1 MVKLMRRNLDWWAV
15 ITATIFLGFQVVCD
29 LSLPNL
35 TSNLINNGVAKGN
48 VGYIWQIGLQM
59 LGLTLVGIFAAAG
72 NVYFAST
79 QAQKMGARLRG
90 KIFKKVLSFGNYE
103 MDKFGSSSLITRTTN
118 DVMQIQNVTIMMLRM
133 MIMAPLMLIGA
144 SVMAYFN
151 EKRLTSIFLV
161 SIPILLIAIGCA
173 MYFAVPLFQK
183 LQKQIDRINLIFR
196 EGLTGVRVIRAFRQ
210 DKFEQERFDRANKDY
225 TETGIKV
232 FSIVSLMF
240 PIMTLVL
247 NVTNMG
253 IIWFGAK
260 LIANHEMQVG
270 NLVAFMTYASMILF
284 SFMML
289 SMIFVLVPRAE
300 AAAKRINAVLEI
312 ENSIND
318 VESEIDSDKD
328 KLRASLEFK
337 DVSFR
342 YRGAEDLALDNLS
355 VDVKA
360 GETLA
365 IIGGTGSGKS
375 TLINLIPRLYDVN
388 SGEVLVDGNDVRK
401 YSLHDLHDKVA
412 FVQQKA
418 VLFKG
423 TIRSNLLIGNPEA
436 TEEDMWKALEIAQ
449 AKDFISDLPDG
460 LDAVVEQGGDNFS
473 GGQKQRLA
481 IARAIIKPASI
492 YVFDDSFSA
501 LDFKTDAKLRLAL
514 RQDERIS
521 KAIIVIVAQ
530 RISTV
535 TGADHIVVLDEGK
548 VVGQGTH
555 KELLA
560 DNTTYQE
567 IVESQMKE
575 LQSNARTWR

>member
-79 QAQKMGARLRG
+79 QAQKIGARLRG

-103 MDKFGSSSLITRTTN
+103 MYKFGSSSLITRTTN

-318 VESEIDSDKD
+318 AESEIGRDSNKIQ
-328 KLRASLEFK
+328 ASLEFK
-337 DVSFR
+337 NVSFR

-388 SGEVLVDGNDVRK
+388 SGEVLIDGNDVRK

-535 TGADHIVVLDEGK
+535 TGADHIVVLNEGK

-567 IVESQMKE
+567 IVESQMKG
-575 LQSNARTWR
+575 AAI

>member
-210 DKFEQERFDRANKDY
+210 DKFEQKRFDRANKDY

-300 AAAKRINAVLEI
+300 AAAKRINAILEI

-318 VESEIDSDKD
+318 VESEIDSDSD
-328 KLRASLEFK
+328 KLQASLEFK

-492 YVFDDSFSA
+492 YVFDDFFSA

-567 IVESQMKE
+567 IVESQMKG
-575 LQSNARTWR
+575 AAI

>member
-48 VGYIWQIGLQM
+48 VGYIWQICLQM

-318 VESEIDSDKD
+318 VESEIGSDSDK
-328 KLRASLEFK
+328 LQASLEFK
-337 DVSFR
+337 NVSFR

-567 IVESQMKE
+567 IVESQMKG
-575 LQSNARTWR
+575 AAI

>member
-59 LGLTLVGIFAAAG
+59 LGLTLVGIFAAVG

-318 VESEIDSDKD
+318 AESEIGRDSDKIQ
-328 KLRASLEFK
+328 ASLEFK
-337 DVSFR
+337 NVSFR

-567 IVESQMKE
+567 IVESQMKG
-575 LQSNARTWR
+575 AAI

>member
-318 VESEIDSDKD
+318 AESEIGRDSDKIQ
-328 KLRASLEFK
+328 ASLEFK
-337 DVSFR
+337 NVSFR

-436 TEEDMWKALEIAQ
+436 TEEDMWKALEIAK

-567 IVESQMKE
+567 IVESQMKG
-575 LQSNARTWR
+575 AAI

>member
-151 EKRLTSIFLV
+151 EKRLASIFLV

-253 IIWFGAK
+253 IIWFGAR

-289 SMIFVLVPRAE
+289 SMIFVLIPRAE
-300 AAAKRINAVLEI
+300 VAAKRINAVLEI

-318 VESEIDSDKD
+318 AESEIGRDSDKIQ
-328 KLRASLEFK
+328 ASLEFK
-337 DVSFR
+337 NVSFR

-567 IVESQMKE
+567 IVESQMKG
-575 LQSNARTWR
+575 AAI

>member
-318 VESEIDSDKD
+318 AESEIGRDSNKIQ
-328 KLRASLEFK
+328 ASLEFK
-337 DVSFR
+337 NVSFR

-436 TEEDMWKALEIAQ
+436 TEEDMWKTLEIAQ

-567 IVESQMKE
+567 IVESQMKG
-575 LQSNARTWR
+575 AAI

>member
-318 VESEIDSDKD
+318 AESEIGRDSDKIQ
-328 KLRASLEFK
+328 ASLEFK
-337 DVSFR
+337 NVSFR

-375 TLINLIPRLYDVN
+375 TLINLIPRLYDIN

-567 IVESQMKE
+567 IVESQMKG
-575 LQSNARTWR
+575 AAI

>member
-210 DKFEQERFDRANKDY
+210 DKFEQERFDKANKDY

-318 VESEIDSDKD
+318 AESEIGRDSDKIQ
-328 KLRASLEFK
+328 ASLEFK
-337 DVSFR
+337 NVSFR

-375 TLINLIPRLYDVN
+375 TLINLIPRLCDVN

-423 TIRSNLLIGNPEA
+423 TIRSNLLIGNSEA

-555 KELLA
+555 KELLTN
-560 DNTTYQE
+560 NTTYQE
-567 IVESQMKE
+567 IVESQMKG
-575 LQSNARTWR
+575 AAI

>member
-1 MVKLMRRNLDWWAV
+1 MVKLMRRNLDWWAI

-35 TSNLINNGVAKGN
+35 TSNLINIGVAKGN

-318 VESEIDSDKD
+318 AESEIGRDSNKIQ
-328 KLRASLEFK
+328 ASLEFK
-337 DVSFR
+337 NVSFR

-360 GETLA
+360 GEILA

-388 SGEVLVDGNDVRK
+388 SGEVLIDGNDVRK

-567 IVESQMKE
+567 IVESQMKG
-575 LQSNARTWR
+575 AAI

>member
-253 IIWFGAK
+253 IIWFGAR

-289 SMIFVLVPRAE
+289 SMIFVLIPRAE
-300 AAAKRINAVLEI
+300 VAAKRINAVLEI

-318 VESEIDSDKD
+318 TESEIGRDSDKIQ
-328 KLRASLEFK
+328 ASLEFK
-337 DVSFR
+337 NVSFR

-567 IVESQMKE
+567 IVESQMKG
-575 LQSNARTWR
+575 AAI

>member
-318 VESEIDSDKD
+318 AESEIGRDSDKIQ
-328 KLRASLEFK
+328 ASLEFK
-337 DVSFR
+337 NVSFR

-375 TLINLIPRLYDVN
+375 TLINLIPRLCDVN

-401 YSLHDLHDKVA
+401 YSLHDLHDKIA

-521 KAIIVIVAQ
+521 KTIIVIVAQ

-567 IVESQMKE
+567 IVESQMKG
-575 LQSNARTWR
+575 AAI

>member
-1 MVKLMRRNLDWWAV
+1 MIKLMRRNLDWWAV

-48 VGYIWQIGLQM
+48 IGYIWQIGLQM

-318 VESEIDSDKD
+318 VESEIGSDSDK
-328 KLRASLEFK
+328 LQASLEFK
-337 DVSFR
+337 NVSFR

-449 AKDFISDLPDG
+449 AKDFILDLPDG

-492 YVFDDSFSA
+492 YVFDDSLSA

-567 IVESQMKE
+567 IVESQMKG
-575 LQSNARTWR
+575 AAI

>member
-318 VESEIDSDKD
+318 AESEIGCDSDKIQ
-328 KLRASLEFK
+328 ASLEFK
-337 DVSFR
+337 NVSFR

-375 TLINLIPRLYDVN
+375 TLINLIPRLYDIN

-567 IVESQMKE
+567 IVESQMKG
-575 LQSNARTWR
+575 AAI

>member
-1 MVKLMRRNLDWWAV
+1 MVKLMRRNLDWWAI

-289 SMIFVLVPRAE
+289 SMIFVLIPRAE

-318 VESEIDSDKD
+318 AESEIGRDSDKIQ
-328 KLRASLEFK
+328 ASLEFK
-337 DVSFR
+337 NVSFR

-567 IVESQMKE
+567 IVESQMKG
-575 LQSNARTWR
+575 AAI

>member
-1 MVKLMRRNLDWWAV
+1 MVKLMRRNLDWWAI

-247 NVTNMG
+247 NVTNME

-318 VESEIDSDKD
+318 AESEIGRDSDKIQ
-328 KLRASLEFK
+328 ASLEFK
-337 DVSFR
+337 NVSFR

-388 SGEVLVDGNDVRK
+388 SGKVLVDGNDVRK

-567 IVESQMKE
+567 IVESQMKG
-575 LQSNARTWR
+575 AAI

>member
-1 MVKLMRRNLDWWAV
+1 MVKLMRRNLDWWAI

-196 EGLTGVRVIRAFRQ
+196 EGLTSVRVIRAFRQ
-210 DKFEQERFDRANKDY
+210 DKFEQERFDKANKDY

-318 VESEIDSDKD
+318 AESEIGRDSDKIQ
-328 KLRASLEFK
+328 ASLEFK
-337 DVSFR
+337 NVSFR

-375 TLINLIPRLYDVN
+375 TLINLIPRLCDVN

-423 TIRSNLLIGNPEA
+423 TIRSNLLIGNSEA

-567 IVESQMKE
+567 IVESQMKG
-575 LQSNARTWR
+575 AAI

>member
-289 SMIFVLVPRAE
+289 SMIFVLIPRAE
-300 AAAKRINAVLEI
+300 VAAKRINAVLEI

-318 VESEIDSDKD
+318 VESEIGSDSDK
-328 KLRASLEFK
+328 LQASLEFK
-337 DVSFR
+337 NVSFR

-567 IVESQMKE
+567 IVESQMKG
-575 LQSNARTWR
+575 AAI

>member
-1 MVKLMRRNLDWWAV
+1 MRRNLDWWTV

-253 IIWFGAK
+253 IIWFGAR

-289 SMIFVLVPRAE
+289 SMIFVLIPRAE
-300 AAAKRINAVLEI
+300 VAAKRINAVLEI

-318 VESEIDSDKD
+318 AESEIGRDSDKIQ
-328 KLRASLEFK
+328 ASLEFK
-337 DVSFR
+337 NVSFR

-567 IVESQMKE
+567 IVESQMKG
-575 LQSNARTWR
+575 AAI

>member
-1 MVKLMRRNLDWWAV
+1 MVKLMRRNLDWWAI

-210 DKFEQERFDRANKDY
+210 DKFEQERFDKANKDY

-318 VESEIDSDKD
+318 AESEIGRDSDKIQ
-328 KLRASLEFK
+328 ASLEFK
-337 DVSFR
+337 NVSFR

-460 LDAVVEQGGDNFS
+460 LDAVVEQGGNNFS

-567 IVESQMKE
+567 IVESQMKG
-575 LQSNARTWR
+575 AAI

>member
-210 DKFEQERFDRANKDY
+210 DKFEQERFDKANKDY

-318 VESEIDSDKD
+318 AESEIGRDSDKIQ
-328 KLRASLEFK
+328 ASLEFK
-337 DVSFR
+337 NVSFR

-567 IVESQMKE
+567 IVESQMKG
-575 LQSNARTWR
+575 AAI

>member
-59 LGLTLVGIFAAAG
+59 LGLTLVGIFVAAG

-318 VESEIDSDKD
+318 AESEIGRDSDKIQ
-328 KLRASLEFK
+328 ASLEFK
-337 DVSFR
+337 NVSFR

-375 TLINLIPRLYDVN
+375 TLINLIPRLYDIN

-567 IVESQMKE
+567 IVESQMKG
-575 LQSNARTWR
+575 AAI

>member
-1 MVKLMRRNLDWWAV
+1 MVKLMRRNLDWWAI

-210 DKFEQERFDRANKDY
+210 DNFEQERFDRANKDY

-318 VESEIDSDKD
+318 VESEISRDSDKIQ
-328 KLRASLEFK
+328 ASLEFK
-337 DVSFR
+337 NVSFR

-460 LDAVVEQGGDNFS
+460 LDAVVEQDGDNFS

-567 IVESQMKE
+567 IVESQMKG
-575 LQSNARTWR
+575 AAI

>member
-15 ITATIFLGFQVVCD
+15 TTATIFLGFQVVCD

-318 VESEIDSDKD
+318 AESEIGRDSDKIQ
-328 KLRASLEFK
+328 ASLEFK
-337 DVSFR
+337 NVSFR

-535 TGADHIVVLDEGK
+535 TGANHIVVLDEGK

-567 IVESQMKE
+567 IVESQMKG
-575 LQSNARTWR
+575 AAI

>member
-1 MVKLMRRNLDWWAV
+1 MIKLMRRNLDWWAV

-48 VGYIWQIGLQM
+48 IGYIWQIGLQM

-318 VESEIDSDKD
+318 VESEIGSDSDK
-328 KLRASLEFK
+328 LQASLEFK
-337 DVSFR
+337 NVSFR

-449 AKDFISDLPDG
+449 AKDFILDLPDG

-481 IARAIIKPASI
+481 IARAIIKLASI

-567 IVESQMKE
+567 IVESQMKG
-575 LQSNARTWR
+575 AAI

>member
-144 SVMAYFN
+144 SIMAYFN

-318 VESEIDSDKD
+318 AESEIGRDSDKIQ
-328 KLRASLEFK
+328 ASLEFK
-337 DVSFR
+337 NVSFR

-567 IVESQMKE
+567 IVVSQMKG
-575 LQSNARTWR
+575 AAI

>member
-253 IIWFGAK
+253 IIWFGAR

-289 SMIFVLVPRAE
+289 SMIFVLIPRAE
-300 AAAKRINAVLEI
+300 VAAKRINAVLEI

-318 VESEIDSDKD
+318 AESEIGRDSDKIQ
-328 KLRASLEFK
+328 ASLEFK
-337 DVSFR
+337 NVSFR

-388 SGEVLVDGNDVRK
+388 SGEVLVDGNDVQK

-567 IVESQMKE
+567 IVESQMKG
-575 LQSNARTWR
+575 AAI

>member
-253 IIWFGAK
+253 IIWFRAR

-289 SMIFVLVPRAE
+289 SMIFVLIPRAE
-300 AAAKRINAVLEI
+300 VAAKRINAVLEI

-318 VESEIDSDKD
+318 AESEIGRDSDKIQ
-328 KLRASLEFK
+328 ASLEFK
-337 DVSFR
+337 NVSFR

-567 IVESQMKE
+567 IVESQMKG
-575 LQSNARTWR
+575 AAI

>member
-1 MVKLMRRNLDWWAV
+1 MVKLMRRNLDWWAI

-210 DKFEQERFDRANKDY
+210 DKFEQERFDKANKDY

-289 SMIFVLVPRAE
+289 SMIFVLIPRAE

-318 VESEIDSDKD
+318 VESEIGSDSDK
-328 KLRASLEFK
+328 LQASLEFK
-337 DVSFR
+337 NVSFR

-567 IVESQMKE
+567 IVESQMKG
-575 LQSNARTWR
+575 AAI

>member
-253 IIWFGAK
+253 IIWFGAR
-260 LIANHEMQVG
+260 LIASHEMQVG

-300 AAAKRINAVLEI
+300 AAAKRINTVLEI

-318 VESEIDSDKD
+318 VESEIGRDSDK
-328 KLRASLEFK
+328 LQASLEFK
-337 DVSFR
+337 NVSFR

-460 LDAVVEQGGDNFS
+460 LDAVVEQDGDNFS

-567 IVESQMKE
+567 IVESQMKG
-575 LQSNARTWR
+575 AAI

>member
-253 IIWFGAK
+253 IIWFGAR

-289 SMIFVLVPRAE
+289 SMIFVLIPRAE
-300 AAAKRINAVLEI
+300 VAAKRINAVLEI

-318 VESEIDSDKD
+318 AESEIGRDSDKIQ
-328 KLRASLEFK
+328 ASLEFK
-337 DVSFR
+337 NVSFR

-449 AKDFISDLPDG
+449 AEDFISDLPDG

-567 IVESQMKE
+567 IVESQMKG
-575 LQSNARTWR
+575 AAI

>member
-48 VGYIWQIGLQM
+48 VRYIWQIGLQM

-318 VESEIDSDKD
+318 AESEIGRDSDKIQ
-328 KLRASLEFK
+328 ASLEFK
-337 DVSFR
+337 NVSFR

-567 IVESQMKE
+567 IVESQMKG
-575 LQSNARTWR
+575 ATI

>member
-133 MIMAPLMLIGA
+133 IIMAPLMLIGA

-318 VESEIDSDKD
+318 VESEIGSDSDK
-328 KLRASLEFK
+328 LQASLEFK
-337 DVSFR
+337 NVSFR

-567 IVESQMKE
+567 IVESQMKG
-575 LQSNARTWR
+575 AAI

>member
-318 VESEIDSDKD
+318 VESEIGRDSDK
-328 KLRASLEFK
+328 LQASLEFK
-337 DVSFR
+337 NVSFR
-342 YRGAEDLALDNLS
+342 YRGAENLALDNLS

-567 IVESQMKE
+567 IVESQMKG
-575 LQSNARTWR
+575 AAI

>member
-161 SIPILLIAIGCA
+161 SIPILLIAVGCA

-318 VESEIDSDKD
+318 AESEIGRDSDKIQ
-328 KLRASLEFK
+328 ASLEFK
-337 DVSFR
+337 NVSFR

-355 VDVKA
+355 VDVKG

-567 IVESQMKE
+567 IVESQMKG
-575 LQSNARTWR
+575 AAI

>member
-15 ITATIFLGFQVVCD
+15 ITATIFLGFQVICD

-260 LIANHEMQVG
+260 VIANHEMQVG

-300 AAAKRINAVLEI
+300 TAAKRINAVLEI

-318 VESEIDSDKD
+318 AESEIGRDSDKIQ
-328 KLRASLEFK
+328 ASLEFK
-337 DVSFR
+337 NVSFR

-460 LDAVVEQGGDNFS
+460 LDAVVEQDGDNFS

-567 IVESQMKE
+567 IVESQMKG
-575 LQSNARTWR
+575 AAI

>member
-59 LGLTLVGIFAAAG
+59 LGLTLVGIFAATG

-151 EKRLTSIFLV
+151 EKCLTSIFLV

-423 TIRSNLLIGNPEA
+423 TIRSNLLIGNSEA

-567 IVESQMKE
+567 IVESQMKG
-575 LQSNARTWR
+575 AAI

>member
-1 MVKLMRRNLDWWAV
+1 MVKLMRRNLDWWAI

-318 VESEIDSDKD
+318 AESEIGRDSDKIQ
-328 KLRASLEFK
+328 ASLEFK
-337 DVSFR
+337 NVSFR

-388 SGEVLVDGNDVRK
+388 SGEVLIDGNDVRK

-567 IVESQMKE
+567 IVESQMKG
-575 LQSNARTWR
+575 AAI

>member
-1 MVKLMRRNLDWWAV
+1 MVKLMRRNLDWWVV

-318 VESEIDSDKD
+318 VESEIGRDSDK
-328 KLRASLEFK
+328 LQASLEFK
-337 DVSFR
+337 NVSFR

-567 IVESQMKE
+567 IVESQMKG
-575 LQSNARTWR
+575 AAI

>member
-318 VESEIDSDKD
+318 VESEIDSGKD
-328 KLRASLEFK
+328 KLQASLEFK

-481 IARAIIKPASI
+481 IARAIIKPTSI

-521 KAIIVIVAQ
+521 KSIIVIVAQ

-567 IVESQMKE
+567 IVESQMKG
-575 LQSNARTWR
+575 AAI